1 VSRFI
6 TVTLPSINLISQRNG
21 PFLFIILIPILVS
34 CASLSKKGIESE
46 AEKDKPIITQE
57 TTQVGIA
64 SWYGIEEHGN
74 PTATGERFS
83 KYAFT
88 AAHKSLPMGTIVR
101 VTNLENGR
109 DVIVKIND
117 RGPFVEGRLIDLSHA
132 AARSIGIVRNG
143 TANVKIEVVT
153 APGRSSDFFVPIYT
167 VQVGSFSS
175 QENALAFKDRLS
187 ASYDDVRIETFKL
200 EGEKYY
206 RVRIGHFYRR
216 EQAERLS
223 NKLNNHGYSCK
234 VILE

>member
-1 VSRFI
+1 VNRI
-6 TVTLPSINLISQRNG
+6 VTATLPSINLISQKNG
-21 PFLFIILIPILVS
+21 PFLLIILIPILFS
-34 CASLSKKGIESE
+34 CASLSKKGIEPE
-46 AEKDKPIITQE
+46 AEKRRPISEEE
-57 TTQVGIA
+57 TTQIGIA
-64 SWYGIEEHGN
+64 SWYGIEEHGS

-83 KYAFT
+83 RYAFT

-101 VTNLENGR
+101 VTNLENGK

-132 AARSIGIVRNG
+132 AATSIGMLRNG
-143 TANVKIEVVT
+143 TANVKIDVVT

-167 VQVGSFSS
+167 VQVGSFSN

-187 ASYDDVRIETFKL
+187 TSYDDVRIETFKL